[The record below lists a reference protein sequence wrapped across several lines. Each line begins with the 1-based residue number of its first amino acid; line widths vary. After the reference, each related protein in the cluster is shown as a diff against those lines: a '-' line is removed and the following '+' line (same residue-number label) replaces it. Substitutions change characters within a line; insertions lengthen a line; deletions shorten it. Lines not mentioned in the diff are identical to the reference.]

1 LYHICGTDGE
11 KRAWMGVVT
20 HEHVRE
26 MAGRTKSCEE
36 EHLEET
42 KNAFMRAG
50 QADCHFEYVTQLE
63 GNGDLTL
70 TWKRILKD
78 GVKVLLGT
86 VVMETR
92 PMADVNHGMLKDGAK
107 ETVRFVEEIE
117 RVKKE
122 NSRLAGE
129 RDHALMRLRETVNIK
144 EEVEADLY
152 GKFVLYANA
161 KKAKIRSLAEALAT
175 LSASKGGAT
184 KSEKHTH
191 RPTAAVESDEEYN
204 TRESTPPKSPSPKPD
219 PPAVPQESILGDNQW
234 LEEPVAPPTKR
245 RKRQPNRPSKVIQ
258 KPSSVSSS
266 NRYSRESR
274 SKSTEVEM
282 DSQELIENM

>member
-1 LYHICGTDGE
+1 
-11 KRAWMGVVT
+11 MGVVT

-175 LSASKGGAT
+175 LSASKSGAT
-184 KSEKHTH
+184 SEKHTH
-191 RPTAAVESDEEYN
+191 RPAAAVESDEEYN
-204 TRESTPPKSPSPKPD
+204 MREVTPPKSPSPKLD